1 MTTALGAAAS
11 GMLHNQNMLDVIGNN
26 VANVNS
32 FAFKKSRAIAEGRPD
47 ATASPDTSRL
57 GVADTTVDLMF
68 NSAADQTSDS
78 PLNFAIQDDTFF
90 PVHDL
95 DGSVVYTRFGGLST
109 DSAGN
114 VTAFGGRLLE
124 PNVVLPEG
132 LRDPAI
138 DQSGVITATDDSGI
152 HTQIGQITLT
162 RFKNPQ
168 GLQTLGDGLYRE
180 SVNTGATTTGIPG
193 SAGFASIIPGAVE
206 ASNVDLAEEFTNMIM
221 AQRAYQASAKSFSV
235 GDEMLATATDL
246 TR

>member
-1 MTTALGAAAS
+1 MTTALAAAAS
-11 GMLHNQNMLDVIGNN
+11 GMQYNQNVLDVIGNN

-32 FAFKKSRAIAEGRPD
+32 FAFKKSRVVAEGRPD
-47 ATASPDTSRL
+47 ATASPDTARM
-57 GVADTTVDLMF
+57 GVADSTVDLIF
-68 NSAADQTSDS
+68 NSAADQTTDS

-124 PNVVLPEG
+124 PNVVVPEAMH
-132 LRDPAI
+132 DPSI
-138 DQSGVITATDDSGI
+138 DQNGVISVKDDKGDT
-152 HTQIGQITLT
+152 TQIGQLTLT
-162 RFKNPQ
+162 RFTNPQ
-168 GLQTLGDGLYRE
+168 GLETLGDGLYRE
-180 SVNTGATTTGIPG
+180 SVNTGAATTGTPG
-193 SAGFASIIPGAVE
+193 TDGFAAIIPGAVE

>member
-11 GMLHNQNMLDVIGNN
+11 GMQHNQNVMDVIGNN

-32 FAFKKSRAIAEGRPD
+32 FAFKKSRTLAEGRPD
-47 ATASPDTSRL
+47 ASASPDTARL
-57 GVADTTVDLMF
+57 GVSDTTIDLIF
-68 NSAADQTSDS
+68 NAAADQTTDS

-95 DGSVVYTRFGGLST
+95 DGSIAYTRFGGLST

-124 PNVVLPEG
+124 PNVVVPDG
-132 LRDPAI
+132 LHDPSI
-138 DQSGVITATDDSGI
+138 DQGGVISARDDAGVS
-152 HTQIGQITLT
+152 TQLGQITLT
-162 RFKNPQ
+162 RFTNPQ
-168 GLQTLGDGLYRE
+168 GLETLGDGLYRE
-180 SVNTGATTTGIPG
+180 SVNTGATTSGTPG
-193 SAGFASIIPGAVE
+193 TPGFASIIPGAVE